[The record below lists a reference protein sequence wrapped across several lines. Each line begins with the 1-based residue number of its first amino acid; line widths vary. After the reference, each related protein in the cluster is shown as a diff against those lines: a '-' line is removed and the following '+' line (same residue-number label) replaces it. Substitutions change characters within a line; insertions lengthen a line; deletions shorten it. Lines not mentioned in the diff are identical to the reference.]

1 MEKVKKEAKTLRIDI
16 LIDSYDVGDD
26 FPLSKKVKYDDIFR
40 RWCVD
45 IDIESGTIK
54 NWKTRREGYD
64 DDDPNEE
71 ELFVKVVDT
80 GRYYLLDEDDKVI
93 ASIKGYVPNKLI
105 PPKDGYGDYIHLFI
119 DESGKITNWYEKP
132 DLSEFERQ

>member
-16 LIDSYDVGDD
+16 LIDSYDVGND
-26 FPLSKKVKYDDIFR
+26 FPLSEKVEYDKIFR

-45 IDIESGTIK
+45 VDIESGTIK

-64 DDDPNEE
+64 DYPNEE

-80 GRYYLLDEDDKVI
+80 GRYYLLDEDNHVI

-119 DESGKITNWYEKP
+119 DASGKITNWYEKP
-132 DLSEFERQ
+132 DLSAFEWQ